1 MQPNFYDHD
10 QYPRCTLVK
19 MSTHTPCPDVDDSV
33 RAIIDGSDGVSGDTV
48 ELIVGVRED
57 IDNQRERLDALVERL
72 DGDTTR
78 ALGFDIYEI
87 VVPVSRLEELAQAE
101 VLAYIERPDPEGRPH
116 LMGN

>member
-1 MQPNFYDHD
+1 
-10 QYPRCTLVK
+10 
-19 MSTHTPCPDVDDSV
+19 VDDSV